1 MCERKIKCRRI
12 HDMKYTNKHIKEE
25 YKFNQMWRTIGM
37 ILLLIGIFLVA
48 FGLIQ
53 TKRKMDCVRPFE
65 QVLQEE
71 ANPANQTAYIDII
84 QVPEKL
90 AENKYEGYYLVTTAE
105 ESYIVGMQPE
115 QFADLKQRVEE
126 NGTARVEGMTKVATD
141 ENVKKIISEYINYKF
156 IYICMTKLTY
166 GKILKEGYFVNLDI
180 GGILILI
187 GISMV
192 LTQVRAIKKYRHP
205 LAEQIDEECNQPEA
219 LWFNDFRIYLT
230 KNFLVSVY
238 GGKLTALDLAKVRLT
253 RLFET
258 VKGSMNVITLE
269 VTTTEQ
275 EKITVSENE
284 WSFFTMNEE
293 EITYLTDVFGKRNIE
308 FVCEIQPDEEIDEDE
323 EF

>member
-1 MCERKIKCRRI
+1 
-12 HDMKYTNKHIKEE
+12 MKYTNKHIKEQ
-25 YKFNQMWRTIGM
+25 YKFNKIWRTIGM
-37 ILLLIGIFLVA
+37 ILLLVGLFLVG

-53 TKRKMDCVRPFE
+53 TKRKMDHVRPFE

-71 ANPANQTAYIDII
+71 SNPANQTTYIEII
-84 QVPEKL
+84 GGSEKL
-90 AENKYEGYYLVTTAE
+90 VENKHEGYYLVTTAE
-105 ESYIVGMQPE
+105 GSYIVAMQPE

-126 NGTARVEGMTKVATD
+126 NGTARVEGMTKVVTD
-141 ENVKKIISEYINYKF
+141 ENVKKLVSEYINHKF
-156 IYICMTKLTY
+156 IAIRMTKLTY

-230 KNFLVSVY
+230 KSFLVSVY
-238 GGKLTALDLAKVRLT
+238 GGKLTALDLAKVQKT

-258 VKGSMNVITLE
+258 VKGSSQVITLE

-293 EITYLTDVFGKRNIE
+293 EITYLTDVFVERNIE
-308 FVCEIQPDEEIDEDE
+308 FVCEIQPEEENDEDE
-323 EF
+323 EV

>member
-1 MCERKIKCRRI
+1 
-12 HDMKYTNKHIKEE
+12 MKYTNKHIKEE

-126 NGTARVEGMTKVATD
+126 NGTARVEGMTKVVTD

-156 IYICMTKLTY
+156 IYMTKLTY